1 MKYLY
6 LEESAINITGV
17 PIELIQSRQSPD
29 YAIQLTMSNSKF
41 LRFVYARQ
49 AKFQEQMSELY
60 TKIYNIEYGNRDTIK
75 VSLPPPLFINIT
87 NTNQLVTNTSD
98 YCDMITNII
107 LQDEQDD
114 IIKAKFAKNLKIYYL
129 GSYLNMNVI
138 NDILNKS
145 RQEAAKDKATQIGEE
160 M

>member
-1 MKYLY
+1 
-6 LEESAINITGV
+6 
-17 PIELIQSRQSPD
+17 
-29 YAIQLTMSNSKF
+29 
-41 LRFVYARQ
+41 
-49 AKFQEQMSELY
+49 MSELY

-87 NTNQLVTNTSD
+87 NTNQLVINTND